1 MACLFFE
8 DFFVS
13 FLFSDLKMV
22 VKTLAFTLL
31 LCSCAAHFPPR
42 RTFLTPGYR
51 SFTPFSGSLAS
62 FARPRFAFFSP
73 ASRSQV
79 FARVPPLSFGFRSG
93 FRSRLFGFRSRS
105 PISFRRRRRFGEFG
119 GFDQDFDFRFRSP
132 DFDYREFPDVD
143 GFGRFSRGGFGR
155 GFDGGLAGGFGG
167 RSGRGDGVGIGGG
180 LGRLPS
186 FSRGRFGEGRGYFG
200 RDMYMAGPY
209 SGRSMYGRF
218 YDDDFGGGR
227 RFFRRRGSY
236 GYDDGDD

>member
-1 MACLFFE
+1 ML
-8 DFFVS
+8 
-13 FLFSDLKMV
+13 
-22 VKTLAFTLL
+22 VKTLTFTLF

-42 RTFLTPGYR
+42 RTFHAPGYR
-51 SFTPFSGSLAS
+51 SFTPFSGSFAT
-62 FARPRFAFFSP
+62 FARPRFPFFSP
-73 ASRSQV
+73 AGRFQV
-79 FARVPPLSFGFRSG
+79 LPRVLPLSFGFRSG

-143 GFGRFSRGGFGR
+143 GFDRFSRSGFSRGLGVGLGGAFGGRFGR
-155 GFDGGLAGGFGG
+155 GGGG
-167 RSGRGDGVGIGGG
+167 GIGGG

-186 FSRGRFGEGRGYFG
+186 FSRRRFGEGRGYFSRG
-200 RDMYMAGPY
+200 GYMAGPY

-218 YDDDFGGGR
+218 YDDDFGRGR